1 MFVAIRN
8 LANFLLFMA
17 IDFFIVRGKTKI
29 NPGTLLIIRYDSIG
43 DYILFRKF
51 IRALKEDEKYKDH
64 KITLCGNIAW
74 RELAVSLDSD
84 VVDEFI
90 WMDRKQFLKST
101 GYKISFLKMIRSKG
115 FETVINSTYT
125 REILFGDQVVKS
137 SGAPVRIG
145 SAGSPEKNARTRIFS
160 DRFYTRLVPAAG
172 DNLFEFYRNM
182 EFFENLLGRK
192 PGIKNSQIA
201 PSKLKKF
208 GGLPEK
214 YCVIFPGANN
224 PKRRWS
230 TGNFAEICE
239 YLKREYNLPAVIP
252 LSGKEKFLADDISQ
266 RVNSEMIID
275 LSGKASL
282 TELADI
288 IAGAELLISNDT
300 SAVHFAAAV
309 NKKFLCITSGL
320 YFGRFLPYP
329 VELCPFGKYL
339 YPPRLERKISL
350 EGMDNEE
357 FRYSSGLDI
366 NSIPVQRVKE
376 EIKVLLG

>member
-1 MFVAIRN
+1 MYIAIRN
-8 LANFLLFMA
+8 LVNFLLFLV
-17 IDFFIVRGKTKI
+17 IDFFSGLKKNEIR
-29 NPGTLLIIRYDSIG
+29 PATLLVIRYDSIG

-51 IRALKEDEKYKDH
+51 IRVLREDEKYKGY

-74 RELAVSLDSD
+74 KELAVSLDSD

-90 WMDRKQFLKST
+90 WMERNKFLNNLS
-101 GYKISFLKMIRSKG
+101 YKISFLQMIRSKG

-125 REILFGDQVVKS
+125 REILFGDQVVKF

-145 SAGSPEKNARTRIFS
+145 SAGSPDKSGRTRIFS

-192 PGIKNSQIA
+192 TAVLNSQIEK
-201 PSKLKKF
+201 SKLKNYD
-208 GGLPEK
+208 GLPEK
-214 YCVIFPGANN
+214 YCVLFPGANN

-230 TGNFAEICE
+230 TGNFAKICE
-239 YLKREYNLPAVIP
+239 YLMNEYNLPVVIP
-252 LSGKEKFLADDISQ
+252 LSGKEKFLVDEISGQ
-266 RVNSEMIID
+266 VNPDMLID

-288 IAGAELLISNDT
+288 IARSELLVSNDT

-320 YFGRFLPYP
+320 YLGRFLPYP
-329 VELCPFGKYL
+329 ADLCPGGKYL
-339 YPPRLERKISL
+339 YPPEL
-350 EGMDNEE
+350 EGKAGTEAMDRDR
-357 FRYSSGLDI
+357 FRYSSELDI
-366 NSIPVQRVKE
+366 NSITVQRVKE